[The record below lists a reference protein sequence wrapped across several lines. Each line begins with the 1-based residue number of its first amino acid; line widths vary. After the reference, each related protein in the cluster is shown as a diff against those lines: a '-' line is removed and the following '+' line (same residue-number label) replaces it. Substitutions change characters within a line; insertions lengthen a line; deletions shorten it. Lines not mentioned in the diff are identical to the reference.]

1 MEILLIF
8 LLFIIF
14 IEIILI
20 LSVKILKKKF
30 KWLINNEDEYPIFSK
45 QKLKKFYNNSYD
57 KELGWDRKK
66 NSNGSEFNDKKTFFK
81 ISQSGRRGIAKF
93 NKDIISVFG
102 DSFAFCRYVNDD
114 ETWESSLEKK
124 LKANIH
130 NFGVGNYGLDQS
142 FLKFLKYK
150 NKLTTNIIVFN
161 VVPETIA
168 RINSYWKHYREFGN
182 ILGFK
187 PVFEFENNKLRLRK
201 NILKNNFDQ
210 KQIHKIISKIKKID
224 IFYEKKFLKN
234 KFHFPYTFN
243 LLRNIFF
250 YSKIIIYLTLQK
262 ITKKQAFYNNAL
274 RIILRKNIEESHLMY
289 KDKKYSEKLE
299 FMILYIYEKLKKNN
313 FKMILL
319 ISPQLLDFTEGNYS
333 HVLKFYKEIAKKIPC
348 IDMYEKIKNRKFEKY
363 YFKDIYGGHFNK
375 KGNKFVS
382 EILFN
387 FYKNKKNL

>member
-66 NSNGSEFNDKKTFFK
+66 NSNGSEFSDKKTFFK
-81 ISQSGRRGIAKF
+81 ISQSGRRGISKF

-114 ETWESSLEKK
+114 ETWESYLEKK

-150 NKLTTNIIVFN
+150 NKLTTNIIIFN

-250 YSKIIIYLTLQK
+250 YSKIIINLTLQK

-299 FMILYIYEKLKKNN
+299 FMILYIYEELKKNN

-348 IDMYEKIKNRKFEKY
+348 IDMYEKIKNKKFEKY
-363 YFKDIYGGHFNK
+363 YFKDVYGGHFNK

>member
-1 MEILLIF
+1 MGE
-8 LLFIIF
+8 LF
-14 IEIILI
+14 
-20 LSVKILKKKF
+20 
-30 KWLINNEDEYPIFSK
+30 
-45 QKLKKFYNNSYD
+45 
-57 KELGWDRKK
+57 R
-66 NSNGSEFNDKKTFFK
+66 
-81 ISQSGRRGIAKF
+81 
-93 NKDIISVFG
+93 
-102 DSFAFCRYVNDD
+102 
-114 ETWESSLEKK
+114 KK

-187 PVFEFENNKLRLRK
+187 PVFEFENDKLKLRK
-201 NILKNNFDQ
+201 NILENNFDQ

-299 FMILYIYEKLKKNN
+299 FMILYIYEELKKNN

-333 HVLKFYKEIAKKIPC
+333 HVLKFYKEIAKKRIEIFNRKLNIKNPIKINYIRADVEMTC
-348 IDMYEKIKNRKFEKY
+348 FNNRICNEYKKLPLCNPDFIYLDGPNQFKIKKK
-363 YFKDIYGGHFNK
+363 KD
-375 KGNKFVS
+375 
-382 EILFN
+382 
-387 FYKNKKNL
+387 